1 MRIAKSVLAVSLIG
15 LFVVSASSFA
25 KETEWQKNHPRRDEV
40 NSRLAHQDQRI
51 KHDVKDG
58 SMSHDEAKSLHQ
70 QDKSIREQER
80 ADASADNGHI
90 TKHEKTLLNKEEN
103 NVSHEIKTN

>member
-1 MRIAKSVLAVSLIG
+1 MRINKGLIAVTLLGLLSVSV
-15 LFVVSASSFA
+15 SSFA

-40 NSRLAHQDQRI
+40 NHRLDNQDQRI

-58 SMSHDEAKSLHQ
+58 SMSRNEAKSLHQ
-70 QDKSIREQER
+70 QDHSIREQER
-80 ADASADNGHI
+80 ADARADNGHI
-90 TKHEKTLLNKEEN
+90 TKHEKTLLNHEEN